1 MFSRK
6 SITKVIIVLMMFAAA
21 CQSESAGPPLPE
33 YWPTDG
39 WRTAPPSQHNID
51 AARLEA
57 LTDNIKTNFPF
68 LDSLIII
75 RQGYIVYEAYFNGY
89 NADEMH
95 DIASITKSW
104 TSALIGMAQAQ
115 GKLANLDEPIDVL
128 LPEYFV
134 EGAHADKQ
142 AITLAHLLTMRS
154 GIDFDEDIL
163 STGGYGGEE
172 LLTEDITEIGLG
184 FPMAHESGTAW
195 NYSTLDAQ
203 LTSAIFET
211 AMDESLSAFAAK
223 QLFDPLGI
231 KQFEWLV
238 DGTGTTIGG
247 RELSMT
253 PRDMAK
259 LGLLYL
265 HNGVWDDAQLV
276 PTEWV
281 KHSLTPQEEAYYTAT
296 DQIETIEWYGY
307 YWWLWKP
314 DWFYGYRSFQAR
326 GYAGQQ
332 VLVFPALDLMI
343 ITTANI
349 DDVDPQTA
357 AEQEGAIY
365 DLIRES
371 IFPALS
377 DVDLDR

>member
-6 SITKVIIVLMMFAAA
+6 SILKVLIAFVMLVGA
-21 CQSESAGPPLPE
+21 CRSNSEGPPLPE
-33 YWPTDG
+33 YWPTES
-39 WRTAPPSQHNID
+39 WRMASPSQHSID
-51 AARLEA
+51 ADQLDA
-57 LTDNIKTNFPF
+57 LSGTINNNLPF

-75 RQGYIVYEAYFNGY
+75 RHGFIVYEGYFNGY
-89 NADEMH
+89 HADKMH
-95 DIASITKSW
+95 DITSITKSW

-115 GKLANLDEPIDVL
+115 GKFTDLDEPISTL
-128 LPEYFV
+128 LPDYFV
-134 EGAHADKQ
+134 DGAHADKQ

-154 GIDFDEDIL
+154 GIDFDEDTL
-163 STGGYGGEE
+163 SAGGYGGEE

-203 LTSAIFET
+203 LTSAILEA
-211 AMDESLSAFAAK
+211 AMDEPLSAFAAK
-223 QLFDPLGI
+223 HLFDPLGI
-231 KQFEWLV
+231 KQFEWFA

-265 HNGVWDDAQLV
+265 HNGVWEGAQLI
-276 PTEWV
+276 PADWV
-281 KHSLTPQEEAYYTAT
+281 KHSLTPQGEAYYAPT

-343 ITTANI
+343 VTTANM
-349 DDVDPQTA
+349 DNVDPQTS
-357 AEQEGAIY
+357 AEQEEAIY

-371 IFPALS
+371 ILPALS
-377 DVDLDR
+377 DVELDR